1 MQNQWKN
8 SAANLALPI
17 VSPQSCA
24 PDAADGISLWRRLRM
39 APNSSPQAASVFDEF
54 PQGAAIPPDEPT
66 RRHFLQLMG
75 ASLALAGASGCD
87 INQPQETIVPYVRAP
102 EHIIPGKPLYY
113 ATAMTCGGA
122 SMGLLVETHM
132 GRPIKVEG
140 NPLHPAVPEVMA
152 AANQRATDRLRLG
165 STDCFAQ
172 AVILSLYDPD
182 RSQTVLRGGQID
194 TWDSC
199 YTALRQQI
207 ERLAHSGG
215 QGLRLLTEPVVSPTL
230 FDQIQKL
237 QAALPNAQWHQ
248 YTPIHDDNT
257 ILGARMAFG
266 SDVSV
271 SYLKRPSVVLSLDA
285 DCFADGPMRLQ
296 LARNF
301 RWQELH
307 AAKPAMS
314 RLYVVETST
323 TITGAA
329 ADHRLATSPR
339 GVIHFALALAR
350 QLGLEL
356 QLPQPDAAE
365 VPQSFLSAVVED
377 LKAARGQSVVVA
389 GRGQPPLVHAIAHW
403 LNDALGNVGQRLE
416 YRSPVTART
425 EIAVDSIRELASAI
439 RAKQVEALIIL
450 GGNPAYDAP
459 ADLDFANALASVPFT
474 LHLAQYADE
483 TSARCLW
490 HVPELHLFESWSDT
504 RANDGTASIVQP
516 LIAPLYFG
524 KTAHELLAALDGNL
538 TATSYDLVRGY
549 WQRQFGDQAT
559 ALSFEHAWKTALHD
573 GVVANTAFQPLA
585 PAIRADL
592 PATIGELAPPL
603 LQPPEQNSLH
613 ISFRPDPSVWDGRF
627 ANNAWLQEL
636 PRPIT
641 KLTWDNAL
649 LLNPQ
654 MASAHRIKTGDIVSV
669 ETSAGRLEVPAV
681 VVPGHP
687 QHTVT
692 LHLGYG
698 RQRAGRVGN
707 NVGADV
713 YPLRT
718 SDTMWFAQVRNLHNT
733 GRSYTLAFTQHHYR
747 LAGRPLVLS
756 GTLNEYANDPAH
768 PPFMATDHHHEPSHS
783 LYPEP
788 NYEGN
793 KWGMVINQSACI
805 GCNACV
811 VACQAENNIPVV
823 GKDQVW
829 RGREMHWLR
838 IDGYYA
844 DDPANPDSPALYH
857 QPMLCQH
864 CEFAPCEPV
873 CPVAATTHSDEG
885 LNEMTYNRCIGTRYC
900 ANNCPYKVRRFN
912 FYDYQ
917 AVLRA
922 TPLLQLGQNPD
933 VTVRSRGVM
942 EKCTFCVQRI
952 NAARIEAKKED
963 RPIREGDVLTA
974 CQAACPTEAI
984 VFGNLNDSQSAV
996 RTLADSSLNYSV
1008 LGELNTRPRT
1018 TYLAVVRNP
1027 RPIEQT

>member
-1 MQNQWKN
+1 MHDSWKN
-8 SAANLALPI
+8 PTTNLTLPI
-17 VSPQSCA
+17 LSSPCRR
-24 PDAADGISLWRRLRM
+24 PAAAGGISAWRDIRM
-39 APNSSPQAASVFDEF
+39 SPDHPALASGLYDEF
-54 PQGAAIPPDEPT
+54 PEGAAIPPDEPT
-66 RRHFLQLMG
+66 RRHFLQLMA
-75 ASLALAGASGCD
+75 ASLALAGATGCD

-102 EHIIPGKPLYY
+102 EQILPGKPLYY

-122 SMGLLVETHM
+122 SLGLLVETHM
-132 GRPIKVEG
+132 GRPVKVEG

-152 AANQRATDRLRLG
+152 AANRRFADRLRFG
-165 STDCFAQ
+165 ATDVFAQ

-199 YTALRQQI
+199 YTALRQML
-207 ERLAHSGG
+207 ERVTPNGG

-230 FDQIQKL
+230 FDQIQQL
-237 QAALPNAQWHQ
+237 LAALPHAQWHQ
-248 YTPIHDDNT
+248 YTPIHDDNAL
-257 ILGARMAFG
+257 LGSRMAFG

-271 SYLKRPSVVLSLDA
+271 TYINRPHVVLSLDA

-301 RWQELH
+301 HWQELH
-307 AAKPAMS
+307 SEKPTMS
-314 RLYVVETST
+314 RLYVVETSS

-339 GVIHFALALAR
+339 GVILFALALAR
-350 QLGLEL
+350 ELGLEL
-356 QLPQPDAAE
+356 QVPVTDSADIPQP
-365 VPQSFLSAVVED
+365 FLNAVVQD
-377 LKAARGQSVVVA
+377 LKAARGQSVIVA
-389 GRGQPPLVHAIAHW
+389 GRGQPPLVHAITHW
-403 LNDALGNVGQRLE
+403 LNDALGNAGQTLE
-416 YRSPVTART
+416 YRPPVTART
-425 EIAVDSIRELASAI
+425 EVAVDSIRELAGAM

-504 RANDGTASIVQP
+504 RASDGSVSIVQP

-524 KTAHELLAALDGNL
+524 KTAHELLAALVGNL
-538 TATSYDLVRGY
+538 TATSHDLVRDF
-549 WQRQFGDQAT
+549 WQRHFSDQAT
-559 ALSFEHAWKTALHD
+559 DTPFEHAWKTALHD
-573 GVVANTAFQPLA
+573 GLMSDSAFQPLA

-592 PATIGELAPPL
+592 PAAIAEHAPSL
-603 LQPPEQNSLH
+603 LQPTLPDSLQ

-641 KLTWDNAL
+641 KLTWDNGL
-649 LLNPQ
+649 LMHPQ
-654 MASAHRIKTGDIVSV
+654 TASTQHIKTGDIVAV
-669 ETSAGRLEVPAV
+669 ETANGRIEVPAL

-707 NVGADV
+707 HVGTNV

-718 SDTMWFAQVRNLHNT
+718 GEAMWFAQVKSLHNT
-733 GRSYTLAFTQHHYR
+733 GRTHTLATTQHHHR
-747 LAGRPLVLS
+747 LAGRHLVLS
-756 GTLNEYANDPAH
+756 GTLNDYANDPDH
-768 PPFMATDHHHEPSHS
+768 PPFMVADHHPEPAHS

-838 IDGYYA
+838 IDGYFE
-844 DDPANPDSPALYH
+844 DNPREPDHPALYH

-917 AVLRA
+917 AELRIA
-922 TPLLQLGQNPD
+922 PLWQLAQNPD

-963 RPIREGDVLTA
+963 RPVRDGDILTA

-984 VFGNLNDSQSAV
+984 VFGNLNDPDSIV
-996 RTLADSSLNYSV
+996 RTLAHSSLNYSV

-1027 RPIEQT
+1027 RQIDQT